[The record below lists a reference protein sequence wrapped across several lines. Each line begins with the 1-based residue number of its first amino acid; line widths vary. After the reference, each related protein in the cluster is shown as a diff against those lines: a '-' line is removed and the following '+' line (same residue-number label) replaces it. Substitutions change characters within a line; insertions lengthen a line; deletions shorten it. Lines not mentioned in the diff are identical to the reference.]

1 MKRTGYLFFFCLYIV
16 AAVSASGRPVTV
28 IPFEMAGSF
37 IVIPVQINNSTRLR
51 MIVDTGLR
59 NTLITEVFQ
68 TDSVDLQPGDL
79 RELQGLGS
87 GKVYKAYESTGNTI
101 KAGKV
106 VFKDRL
112 VYAFE
117 EKLFNLSKQTGTRI
131 NGLLGV
137 DFFRDYVV
145 KVDYINKLLKLYRNS
160 DFRPP
165 KGFGYMPLTINRQ
178 KMFIELSVLETD
190 SARQRIKMLID
201 TGAELTAWFETLR
214 NNAVDIPEKSVHGRI
229 GEGLSGEINGVFAR
243 VEQLCIADFCVK
255 NPVVAFPDSVSLKG
269 LTRSDDRDGT
279 IGGQLLSRFHLI
291 FDTQNRRLY
300 FKPNSIFKLP
310 FKYNVAGVEV
320 ARAEGSIP
328 MIEITSV
335 WKDSPAEKSGLKEG
349 DVIYEINGETV
360 FTKSVSEVRAYF
372 ETPSKRPLS
381 VLVERD
387 GKNIELSIDMTARI

>member
-1 MKRTGYLFFFCLYIV
+1 MKRIGLLFFIYLHIATV
-16 AAVSASGRPVTV
+16 VMAKGRPVAV

-37 IVIPVQINNSTRLR
+37 IVIPVQINNSTTLR

-59 NTLITEVFQ
+59 NTLITEIFAN
-68 TDSVDLQPGDL
+68 DSVDLQPGGL

-101 KAGKV
+101 KAGRV
-106 VFKDRL
+106 VFNDRL
-112 VYAFE
+112 VYAFQ
-117 EKLFNLSKQTGTRI
+117 EKLFNLTKQTGTRI

-137 DFFRDYVV
+137 DFFREHIVKIDYV
-145 KVDYINKLLKLYRNS
+145 NRLLKLYKNS
-160 DFRPP
+160 DFKAP
-165 KGFGYMPLTINRQ
+165 KGFGYMPLTLYRQ

-255 NPVVAFPDSVSLKG
+255 SPVVAFPDSTSLKG
-269 LTRSDDRDGT
+269 LTRTDDRDGT

-291 FDTQNRRLY
+291 FDIQNKRLY
-300 FKPNSIFKLP
+300 FKPNSTFNLP
-310 FKYNVAGVEV
+310 FRYNVAGVEIAQTESLV
-320 ARAEGSIP
+320 PI
-328 MIEITSV
+328 IEVTTV
-335 WKDSPAEKSGLKEG
+335 WKDSPAEKAGLKEG
-349 DVIYEINGETV
+349 DYISEINREKV
-360 FTKSVSEVRAYF
+360 FFKPLPEIRALF
-372 ETPSKRPLS
+372 ETPSRRPLLL
-381 VLVERD
+381 LVERD
-387 GKNIELSIDMTARI
+387 GKQLEISVDMKSRI